1 MSADVQTG
9 RLIPYLVEMFRY
21 QAWLGLGKIANPIS
35 GTVERDLNM
44 AKAMID
50 LLGELEERTEG
61 HRSQDET
68 LLVQGTVTDL
78 RLNYVDE
85 MRKPEA
91 KPADRTEESS
101 GESAKKKGCGDGDC
115 GCGDTCEDDDCDCD
129 CEGDADANPKS

>member
-1 MSADVQTG
+1 MSAEVQTG

-35 GTVERDLNM
+35 GSVERDLNM

-78 RLNYVDE
+78 RLNYMDE
-85 MRKPEA
+85 MRKPDP
-91 KPADRTEESS
+91 KADEQKEESS
-101 GESAKKKGCGDGDC
+101 GDGAERKGCGDGDC
-115 GCGDTCEDDDCDCD
+115 GCGDSCEDEDCDCD
-129 CEGDADANPKS
+129 CEGDADPKS